1 MVGIQRICGPKNI
14 KRRSESIQVINQN
27 DHVNGITRE
36 YVSSYSNPQ
45 SSHTPSISFYTNLKK
60 NTWKFYIFMRYQI
73 NRCIGKLKKL
83 SIIFYIIIKINYNF
97 QRNLVRWCRQ

>member
-14 KRRSESIQVINQN
+14 KRRSESNQVIDQN
-27 DHVNGITRE
+27 GHGITRE
-36 YVSSYSNPQ
+36 YVSSNLQ

-60 NTWKFYIFMRYQI
+60 NTWKFYIFVRHQI

-83 SIIFYIIIKINYNF
+83 SIIFLYN
-97 QRNLVRWCRQ
+97 N